1 MTPLKLMCVLA
12 HPDDESLGTG
22 GILAKYA
29 AEGIETQLICATRGQ
44 KGWKLPDYP
53 GPQAVGEHRTGE
65 LCTAAEV
72 LGICEVR
79 WLNYIDGELD
89 QADPKEATQ
98 KIAEHILELKP
109 DVVVTFGADGAYG
122 HPDHIAISQLTT
134 AACMAAARRGHSVV
148 KLYYLAE
155 TKALALRYAEIFGGS
170 KSTVDGVE
178 RLFEGWD
185 EWALTTRVTI
195 APGHMPSLR
204 KAISCHHSQLRNYQ
218 GVLELP
224 LENWHAVFGQAT
236 FYRAFSLVNGG
247 RELETDLFAGLRN
260 QK

>member
-1 MTPLKLMCVLA
+1 MTRLKLMCVLA

-29 AEGIETQLICATRGQ
+29 AEGVETQLICATRGQ

-53 GPQAVGEHRTGE
+53 GPQAVGEHRTRE
-65 LCTAAEV
+65 LCAAAEV
-72 LGICEVR
+72 LGISEVR
-79 WLNYIDGELD
+79 WLEYMDGALD
-89 QADPKEATQ
+89 GADAQEATQ
-98 KIAEHILELKP
+98 KITELILELAP
-109 DVVVTFGADGAYG
+109 DVVVTFGPDGAYG

-134 AACMAAARRGHSVV
+134 AACMESAKRGHSVA

-155 TKALALRYAEIFGGS
+155 TKALALRYAGIFGVS

-185 EWALTTRVTI
+185 EWALTTQVEI
-195 APGHMPSLR
+195 APEYMPTLR
-204 KAISCHHSQLRNYQ
+204 EAISCHHSQLRNYE

-247 RELETDLFAGLRN
+247 RELEADLFAGLRSS
-260 QK
+260 